1 MTTTATGTTTTK
13 PNRKPAH
20 EHKPRSGRPPG
31 QRRALVDAA
40 RESAVD
46 GVVDVAAV
54 AAKLGLDLRYVHGR
68 LLSYRYCGHFSG
80 DIKIPK
86 LTETCVKCGVVSD
99 DTGKGDAYGH
109 PGRLCRPCYGRCKS
123 VRHREIVERLPVGKE
138 KVVPPSE
145 VEVNRVALLAEI
157 EDRAKESEKEWK
169 EKKCREHRAKAE
181 GVPRIVA
188 AECLVEWRRARR
200 RTTVKA
206 MTMATMTNKGRESA

>member
-40 RESAVD
+40 RASAVD

-54 AAKLGLDLRYVHGR
+54 AAKLGGAAHEVYGWLLALRQKGNLPRDLW
-68 LLSYRYCGHFSG
+68 L
-80 DIKIPK
+80 PK
-86 LTETCVKCGVVSD
+86 MTAACVKCGVVSD

-123 VRHREIVERLPVGKE
+123 DRHREIVKRLPVGEE
-138 KVVPPSE
+138 KAVPPSE
-145 VEVNRVALLAEI
+145 VEANRVALLAEI

-169 EKKCREHRAKAE
+169 EKKGREHRAKAD

-206 MTMATMTNKGRESA
+206 MTMATTTNKGRESA